1 MYLATWLLSLGL
13 ETFIDGGIIKI
24 NEKIS
29 EPVIFYD
36 KETSI
41 TLGWTYDHRKVDGR
55 ELFCGYK
62 SENGWFK
69 PLAVD
74 PTGEKMIFLSSDY
87 SIYITRDW

>member
-13 ETFIDGGIIKI
+13 VTFIDGGIIKI

-87 SIYITRDW
+87 STYITRDW

>member
-1 MYLATWLLSLGL
+1 MYFATLLVSLGSV
-13 ETFIDGGIIKI
+13 TFIHGGIIKI

-36 KETSI
+36 KGTSV
-41 TLGWTYDHRKVDGR
+41 TLGWTYDHRKLDGR
-55 ELFCGYK
+55 ELFCGYEK
-62 SENGWFK
+62 ENGWFE

-74 PTGEKMIFLSSDY
+74 ATGEKMIFLPSDY

>member
-1 MYLATWLLSLGL
+1 MYFATLLLSLGL
-13 ETFIDGGIIKI
+13 VTFIHGVIIKI

-29 EPVIFYD
+29 QPVIVFD
-36 KETSI
+36 RETSI
-41 TLGWTYDHRKVDGR
+41 TLGWTYDHRKLDGR

-87 SIYITRDW
+87 SICITRDL